1 MLEVAIHKQFDGFRL
16 DVAFA
21 VEPALVALFGPSGS
35 GKSLTLQAIAG
46 IVTPDGGRI
55 ALDGQPLYDHTGG
68 ISLPPQVRRIGYVPQ
83 RYALFPHLSV
93 AHNIGFGLFSLSQRE
108 RTQRI
113 GELIELFSLQG
124 LERRRPHEISGGQQQ
139 RVALARA
146 VAVRPRLLLL
156 DEPFTAL
163 DAPLR
168 TALRQE
174 LLQLAERL
182 ALKILLVSHD
192 LADAFALGQQV
203 LVYENGRIIQQGSR
217 ETIFFHPATAR
228 VAELVGTS
236 NILPAVVERVEPQTL
251 WLQWQGR
258 RIAAN
263 PAPFAP
269 GASVYLC
276 VRPTQIL
283 LVRPDRVAERE
294 RENLFH
300 GRLVNTTMQA
310 ELYTLSV
317 QLDGSTA
324 AADLEIVL
332 PGYVYHRLALDREKE
347 VLIELRKHEL
357 HLVPREQP

>member
-1 MLEVAIHKQFDGFRL
+1 MLEVAIHKQLNGFRL
-16 DVAFA
+16 DVAFTA
-21 VEPALVALFGPSGS
+21 EPALVALFGPSGS

-55 ALDGQPLYDHTGG
+55 ALDGQPLYDQTRG
-68 ISLPPQVRRIGYVPQ
+68 ISLPPQIRRIGYVPQ

-93 AHNIGFGLFSLSQRE
+93 EHNIGFGLLSLAHGE
-108 RTQRI
+108 RTRRI
-113 GELIELFSLQG
+113 GELVELFSLQG
-124 LERRRPHEISGGQQQ
+124 LERRRPHELSGGQQQ

-156 DEPFTAL
+156 DEPFAAL

-182 ALKILLVSHD
+182 TLKILLVSHD

-217 ETIFFHPATAR
+217 EAIFFHPATAR

-251 WLQWQGR
+251 WVQWQGR
-258 RIAAN
+258 RIAAS

-269 GASVYLC
+269 GALVYLC

-300 GRLVNTTMQA
+300 GRLVTTTMQA

-317 QLDGSTA
+317 QLDSSTA

-332 PGYVYHRLALDREKE
+332 PGYVYHRLALDRNKE
-347 VLIELRKHEL
+347 VLIELRKDEL
-357 HLVPREQP
+357 HLVPREKL